1 MSCLQSEVFGHERLF
16 TAWKK
21 LISSQQLEGTF
32 LFIGVPGIG
41 KIKAAYAMI
50 QAALCEKK
58 LGVACGECGP
68 CLRVQNR
75 QHESL
80 LHIQASGTMIKV
92 ESAHEILQFCQ
103 LQSLSKKRF
112 VLIEEAEKMNL
123 QTANILLKTLEEP
136 PHGTVFILTSSSS
149 TSVISTIK
157 SRSKVFKF
165 NPVSPQE
172 MLDQN
177 LGPEWAV
184 FASQGRF
191 DRLQS
196 LTDPQNQIQRK
207 NALQI
212 LTQILVSPNFLT
224 DDFWRESLKS
234 REDLKAYLELWLG
247 LIRDAIYL
255 QLNEQNSLVHAD
267 LKSEIVRIATFDARK
282 LDWVFTQLLDL
293 QKHLN
298 FNKDAVLS
306 LESLYIQSR

>member
-1 MSCLQSEVFGHERLF
+1 MSCLEKEVFGHERLF
-16 TAWKK
+16 SAWKK
-21 LISSQQLEGTF
+21 LITSQQLEGTF

-41 KIKAAYAMI
+41 KIKAAFAMI
-50 QAALCEKK
+50 QSALCEKSMDQ
-58 LGVACGECGP
+58 ACGECGP

-165 NPVSPQE
+165 NPVSVDA
-172 MLDQN
+172 MLEQN

-184 FASQGRF
+184 QASQGRF
-191 DRLQS
+191 DRLHT
-196 LTDPQNQIQRK
+196 LTDPQNQILRK
-207 NALQI
+207 NALQV

-234 REDLKAYLELWLG
+234 REDLKTYLELWLG
-247 LIRDAIYL
+247 LIRDALYL

-267 LKSEIVRIATFDARK
+267 LKSEIMRIASFEARK

>member
-1 MSCLQSEVFGHERLF
+1 MSCLEREVFGHEKLF
-16 TAWKK
+16 TAWRK
-21 LISSQQLEGTF
+21 LILSGQLEGTF

-41 KIKAAYAMI
+41 KIKAAFAMI
-50 QAALCEKK
+50 QAALCEKN
-58 LGVACGECGP
+58 LGLACGECGP
-68 CLRVQNR
+68 CLRAQNR

-80 LHIQASGTMIKV
+80 LHIQSSGAMIKV

-136 PHGTVFILTSSSS
+136 PRGTVFILTSSSS

-165 NPVSPQE
+165 NPVRPQV
-172 MLDQN
+172 MINQQ

-184 FASQGRF
+184 YASQGRF
-191 DRLQS
+191 DRLQT
-196 LTDPQNQIQRK
+196 LTDPQNQILRK
-207 NALQI
+207 NALQL
-212 LTQILVSPNFLT
+212 LTQILISPHFLT
-224 DDFWRESLKS
+224 DDQWRESLKS
-234 REDLKAYLELWLG
+234 RDELKTYLELWLS
-247 LIRDAIYL
+247 LIRDVLYL

-267 LKSEIVRIATFDARK
+267 LKSEIVRIATFDSQK

-293 QKHLN
+293 QKQLN

>member
-1 MSCLQSEVFGHERLF
+1 VSSLEEQVFGHEKLF

-32 LFIGVPGIG
+32 LFVGVPGIG
-41 KIKAAYAMI
+41 KIKAAYAMV
-50 QAALCEKK
+50 QMALCEKS
-58 LGVACGECGP
+58 LNLACGECGP

-80 LHIQASGTMIKV
+80 LHIHSNGSMIKV

-136 PHGTVFILTSSSS
+136 PLGTIFILTSSSS

-165 NPVSPQE
+165 NPVSSQE
-172 MLDQN
+172 MLKQN
-177 LGPEWAV
+177 LGPDWAV

-191 DRLQS
+191 DRLLT
-196 LTDPQNQIQRK
+196 LTDPQNQILIK
-207 NALQI
+207 NALQV
-212 LTQILVSPNFLT
+212 LTQILVSPNLLT

-234 REDLKAYLELWLG
+234 REDLKAYLQLWLS
-247 LIRDAIYL
+247 LIRDALYL

-267 LKSEIVRIATFDARK
+267 LKSEIVRIATFDAHK
-282 LDWVFTQLLDL
+282 LDWVFTQLLEL

-306 LESLYIQSR
+306 IESLYIQSR